1 MKYEYEWDPE
11 KNRENRRKHG
21 IGFESLSS
29 FQWGTALIFPNTR
42 FDYGE
47 SRLQAIG
54 MLDQTLV
61 SFAFTKRGP
70 RFRAISLRIASRKE
84 RRLYNASRQRP

>member
-1 MKYEYEWDPE
+1 MKYEYEWDLE
-11 KNRENRRKHG
+11 KNRENHRKHG
-21 IGFESLSS
+21 IGFDSLTG
-29 FQWGTALIFPNTR
+29 FRWGTALILPDAR

-54 MLDQTLV
+54 MLDQKLV

-70 RFRAISLRIASRKE
+70 RIRAISLRIASRKE

>member
-1 MKYEYEWDPE
+1 MKYDYEWDLE
-11 KNRENRRKHG
+11 KNRENQRKHG
-21 IGFESLSS
+21 IGFESLSG
-29 FQWGTALIFPNTR
+29 FQWGTALIFPDTR

-47 SRLQAIG
+47 IRLQAIG
-54 MLDQTLV
+54 MLDQRLV